1 LRAGDWVEVKSKEEI
16 LVTLDKKGQLEKL
29 PFMPQ
34 MFQYCG
40 KRFKVYKS
48 AHKTCDTVNPIRS
61 LRVADVV
68 HLDLRC
74 DGEAYGGCQAGCLIF
89 WKTAWLK
96 RVEESGQ
103 SASRSSD
110 TVELRKVSKIGNC
123 TEEDIWKGTRKGA
136 TDASGEISY
145 VCQATQVPNI
155 GHYLPWWDLRQ
166 YAEDYA
172 SRNVDIIQILRGG
185 MFASYACLVQ
195 AGIGI
200 GPFLSWAY
208 DFVQWLWG
216 GIPWPRR
223 SGRIPAGQPTPTEI
237 LNLQPGELVRVKA
250 YKDILATLD
259 TEARN
264 RGLMWDREMVP
275 FCGGVYRVKTRLS
288 RFVDEKSGT
297 LISMR
302 NPAIILEGVW
312 CGSRYSDCRMHC
324 PRSIYSWWREIWL
337 ARIPEPLGHAQSTE
351 GVEYKPDLKMEKAL
365 T

>member
-123 TEEDIWKGTRKGA
+123 TEEDIWKGTRK
-136 TDASGEISY
+136 
-145 VCQATQVPNI
+145 
-155 GHYLPWWDLRQ
+155 
-166 YAEDYA
+166 
-172 SRNVDIIQILRGG
+172 
-185 MFASYACLVQ
+185 
-195 AGIGI
+195 
-200 GPFLSWAY
+200 
-208 DFVQWLWG
+208 
-216 GIPWPRR
+216 
-223 SGRIPAGQPTPTEI
+223 
-237 LNLQPGELVRVKA
+237 
-250 YKDILATLD
+250 
-259 TEARN
+259 
-264 RGLMWDREMVP
+264 
-275 FCGGVYRVKTRLS
+275 
-288 RFVDEKSGT
+288 
-297 LISMR
+297 
-302 NPAIILEGVW
+302 
-312 CGSRYSDCRMHC
+312 
-324 PRSIYSWWREIWL
+324 
-337 ARIPEPLGHAQSTE
+337 
-351 GVEYKPDLKMEKAL
+351 
-365 T
+365 